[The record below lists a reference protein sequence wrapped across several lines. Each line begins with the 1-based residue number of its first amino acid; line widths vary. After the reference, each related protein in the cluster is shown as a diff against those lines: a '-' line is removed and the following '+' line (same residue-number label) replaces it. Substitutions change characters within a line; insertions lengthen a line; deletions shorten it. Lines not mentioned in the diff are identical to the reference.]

1 MQIES
6 HPPLA
11 ARDRVFWSVGRNLA
25 NFQSLEHSLKRL
37 IPLMRFEGEV
47 ETLPALLARRGRAL
61 RKATLGRLLD
71 EYRMVYGPDDVEVSS
86 SEDAPVHG
94 MRIGVSMAG
103 TRDLVERERREMR
116 ALLRERNRLVHTR
129 LVACRL
135 DDEMAC
141 ESLAN
146 ELDEQNRRIVGIL
159 QRLGTHWRAIE
170 LAFQAIASDDAE
182 SEDDE
187 DSLPGD

>member
-25 NFQSLEHSLKRL
+25 NFQSLEHALKRL

-47 ETLPALLARRGRAL
+47 ETLHELLGRRGRAL

-71 EYRMVYGPDDVEVSS
+71 EYRTVYGPDDVEVPL
-86 SEDAPVHG
+86 SEDVPAQG
-94 MRIGVSMAG
+94 IRLGSRMAG

-129 LVACRL
+129 LVVCRL
-135 DDEMAC
+135 DDEKAC
-141 ESLAN
+141 ESLAD
-146 ELDEQNRRIVGIL
+146 ELDEQNRRIVQVL
-159 QRLGTHWRAIE
+159 QRLGAHWRAIE
-170 LAFQAIASDDAE
+170 LAFQAIVSCDAE
-182 SEDDE
+182 PEDDE
-187 DSLPGD
+187 GSFPGD

>member
-25 NFQSLEHSLKRL
+25 NLQSLEHALKRL

-47 ETLPALLARRGRAL
+47 ETLPALLGRRSRAL

-71 EYRMVYGPDDVEVSS
+71 EYRTVYGPDDVEVPP
-86 SEDAPVHG
+86 SEDVPVQG
-94 MRIGVSMAG
+94 IRIEVSMAG

-116 ALLRERNRLVHTR
+116 ALLGERNRLVHTR

-135 DDEMAC
+135 DDETAC
-141 ESLAN
+141 ESLAD

-159 QRLGTHWRAIE
+159 QRLGAHWRAIE